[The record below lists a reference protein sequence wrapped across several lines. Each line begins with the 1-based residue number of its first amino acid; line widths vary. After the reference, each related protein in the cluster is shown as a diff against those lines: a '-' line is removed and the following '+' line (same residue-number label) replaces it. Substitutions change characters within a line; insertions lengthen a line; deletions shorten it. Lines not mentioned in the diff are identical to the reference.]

1 MVGKLVE
8 KIRITSTIIIRSG
21 CPCIGSFE
29 QLFYDRS
36 PRVSLLLCLR
46 NELRSL
52 ISWLTKYKSMHM
64 SGCFDIDYLQ

>member
-8 KIRITSTIIIRSG
+8 KIRITSTIIIWSG
-21 CPCIGSFE
+21 CPGICSFE

-36 PRVSLLLCLR
+36 PRVSMLLCLR

-52 ISWLTKYKSMHM
+52 ISWTDQDLVCAYERM
-64 SGCFDIDYLQ
+64 L